1 MTCLVNFTRFT
12 IFWHKRPYI
21 AIFLCSFGQE
31 LPVMMQFFTLFPYIY
46 GIKLSFLRDSYFEG
60 VCRRHKIKVTWHWP
74 GSFQDWRSIIAMHLV
89 IYATS
94 YEGSP
99 FEAEYLEIGNFLGED
114 VNHRKCIGWNLSNS
128 WRHLQ
133 RPLLAKLQHTA
144 LRSQAL
150 CCGMEIVALSFISLF
165 FLDMITWYLIW
176 GLETW

>member
-1 MTCLVNFTRFT
+1 
-12 IFWHKRPYI
+12 
-21 AIFLCSFGQE
+21 
-31 LPVMMQFFTLFPYIY
+31 MMQYFTLFPYIY
-46 GIKLSFLRDSYFEG
+46 GIKLFFLRDSYFEG
-60 VCRRHKIKVTWHWP
+60 VCRRHKIKVTGHWP

-165 FLDMITWYLIW
+165 FWICQGCLIFLTIGDPRW
-176 GLETW
+176 DQPISDIFI